1 MKYQIKDFAKL
12 TNVSVRTLHYYDG
25 IGLLKPAFVDKQNSY
40 RFYDEKSLERMQEIL
55 FYRELDFTLKEISN
69 ILSAENYNKSQAL
82 NKQKQL
88 LLLKKKHIERLIS
101 AIDCIYNRKFTF
113 ICITENGSFFA
124 VCSVADLISR
134 YRWFISSV

>member
-69 ILSAENYNKSQAL
+69 ILSAENYNK
-82 NKQKQL
+82 
-88 LLLKKKHIERLIS
+88 
-101 AIDCIYNRKFTF
+101 
-113 ICITENGSFFA
+113 
-124 VCSVADLISR
+124 
-134 YRWFISSV
+134 